1 VTEIYR
7 RGTLVV
13 WFYESGDGMSTG
25 PREKAT
31 FSGQDLGG
39 YPGADEYEYFFSVD
53 PDELRAALGAASEAD
68 LTQAVLTHADE
79 IVTTG
84 ERSWLDAHSVS
95 YDFHSHM

>member
-1 VTEIYR
+1 VTEIFR

-13 WFYESGDGMSTG
+13 WFYESGDGKSTG
-25 PREKAT
+25 PKQKAT

-53 PDELRAALGAASEAD
+53 RNELRRALGAAPEAD
-68 LTQAVLTHADE
+68 LTQAVLTRADE

-84 ERSWLDAHSVS
+84 ERSWLDAHRVS
-95 YDFHSHM
+95 YEFHSHM